1 MGFVGEESIRSRQL
15 KSISDASSDSV
26 KPSTIESVRADDM
39 IECDM
44 IGFTADAS
52 AHILA
57 RGLNGAIAV
66 TACDP

>member
-1 MGFVGEESIRSRQL
+1 MQAATREAVNDQIGYE
-15 KSISDASSDSV
+15 
-26 KPSTIESVRADDM
+26 ADDT

>member
-1 MGFVGEESIRSRQL
+1 
-15 KSISDASSDSV
+15 
-26 KPSTIESVRADDM
+26 M